1 MYIRSETM
9 NTYKQ
14 LSNKGKDFIRNETYT
29 SIIVNS
35 LAQLFKYEGVDF
47 NQFEFENTL
56 IWNGDA
62 ALVPYKD
69 KFVPCTC
76 KGIGML
82 NPELKYDTYNVYYL
96 NKMPYRDNM
105 PIDEL
110 AYCYNTK
117 DKQPALNI
125 LRFADLLSEVD
136 LSMVFNVQRSR
147 LSPIAVAEDDN
158 QRIQLKNCMDA
169 TAKGNYEV
177 IAASILNQGQTNSG
191 KVNVINLNDVTTI
204 QYIQYLSEFH
214 DALTR
219 RLYTMYGFAVQETS
233 KHAQVN
239 TDESNARDGV
249 SWLIPDNMLDCRREF
264 CDRFNK
270 IYGTNLTVDYS
281 DLAKAEREIMKNRR
295 NENNETIRT
304 TDNNNTDSAAESNTT
319 D

>member
-1 MYIRSETM
+1 M

-35 LAQLFKYEGVDF
+35 LAQLFTYKGVEF

-56 IWNGDA
+56 LWNGSA

-69 KFVPCTC
+69 RFVPVTC

-96 NKMPYRDNM
+96 NKMPYKEAM
-105 PIDEL
+105 SIDDL

-147 LSPIAVAEDDN
+147 LSPIAIAEDDN

-177 IAASILNQGQTNSG
+177 IAASILNQGQSNSG
-191 KVNVINLNDVTTI
+191 KVNVLNLNDVTTI

-249 SWLIPDNMLDCRREF
+249 SWLIPDNMLDCRKEF
-264 CDRFNK
+264 CERFNK
-270 IYGTNLTVDYS
+270 IYGTNLSVDYS
-281 DLAKAEREIMKNRR
+281 ELAKAEREIMENRR
-295 NENNETIRT
+295 NENETSRV
-304 TDNNNTDSAAESNTT
+304 TDNTDNTDSASEDNTAE
-319 D
+319 

>member
-1 MYIRSETM
+1 M

-35 LAQLFKYEGVDF
+35 LAQLFVYSGVDF

-56 IWNGDA
+56 LWNGSA
-62 ALVPYKD
+62 ALIPYKD
-69 KFVPCTC
+69 KFVPATC
-76 KGIGML
+76 NGIGML
-82 NPELKYDTYNVYYL
+82 NPELTYDKYNVFYL
-96 NKMPYRDNM
+96 NNQPYKMEM
-105 PIDEL
+105 SIDDL

-125 LRFADLLSEVD
+125 MRFADLLSEVD
-136 LSMVFNVQRSR
+136 LSMVFNVQKSR
-147 LSPIAVAEDDN
+147 LAPIAVAEDDT
-158 QRIQLKNCMDA
+158 QRIQLKNCMNA
-169 TAKGNYEV
+169 TANGNYEV
-177 IAASILNQGQTNSG
+177 ISASILNSGQPNSG
-191 KVNVINLNDVTTI
+191 KVNVINLNDVTAI

-249 SWLIPDNMLDCRREF
+249 SWLIPDNMLNCRKQF
-264 CDRFNK
+264 CERFNK
-270 IYGTNLTVDYS
+270 LYGTNLTVDYS
-281 DLAKAEREIMKNRR
+281 TLAKCEREIMENRR
-295 NENNETIRT
+295 VTNDTISDT
-304 TDNNNTDSAAESNTT
+304 NTDYSNNNASATQSE
-319 D
+319 